1 MHSAGTE
8 RSGVQPNLWTKQQR
22 TSSRPSGA
30 RDRGQA
36 RSGGG
41 SAVASA
47 AGSVLSWLFGVLA
60 ALVRAIGRVVGALLS
75 AWFKLVRKSRPVLI
89 VSVCA
94 IALVVVCAVDGV
106 SHAGRAYSGVKVGD
120 IDVSGLSAQETIRL
134 IREQDGLVVAPHP
147 FSLHCPCLKHK
158 IEHLDIDGIEVLN
171 GGHIDDYSNA
181 EAERNALSGRWARLG
196 GSDSHYIKTVGYA
209 YTNFLGS
216 TAEELRQS
224 ILRKNTSVGGVPIP
238 MTDAIAWS
246 MQVVYHSD
254 ILILRN
260 LLGLDKED
268 TDDPIVLKVRGM
280 NAAQRMGALVG
291 SLVYLTPPIPFLVG
305 MTSKRLFRRWA
316 LHERTDSKS
325 MGPIWH
331 Q

>member
-1 MHSAGTE
+1 MGVLGKADIHVHTKYSGLHRMGVLRFPESVSDPAKVVEKAKGAGMDVVCITDHNAFRGAE
-8 RSGVQPNLWTKQQR
+8 LAYRAAKRIGGIEVVKGEEITTTDGELLALFIEEEI
-22 TSSRPSGA
+22 PSGL
-30 RDRGQA
+30 G
-36 RSGGG
+36 
-41 SAVASA
+41 A
-47 AGSVLSWLFGVLA
+47 A
-60 ALVRAIGRVVGALLS
+60 
-75 AWFKLVRKSRPVLI
+75 
-89 VSVCA
+89 
-94 IALVVVCAVDGV
+94 
-106 SHAGRAYSGVKVGD
+106 
-120 IDVSGLSAQETIRL
+120 ETIRL

-147 FSLHCPCLKHK
+147 FSLHCPCLRQRIDHF
-158 IEHLDIDGIEVLN
+158 DIDGIEVLN

-216 TAEELRQS
+216 TAEELRRS
-224 ILRKNTSVGGVPIP
+224 ILNKNTSVGGVPIP

-246 MQVVYHSD
+246 MEVVYRSD
-254 ILILRN
+254 VLILRHM
-260 LLGLDKED
+260 LGLDKEE
-268 TDDPIVLKVRGM
+268 TDDPIVLKVRKM
-280 NAAQRMGALVG
+280 NAAQRLGALVG

-316 LHERTDSKS
+316 LHERTDSHI

>member
-1 MHSAGTE
+1 M
-8 RSGVQPNLWTKQQR
+8 
-22 TSSRPSGA
+22 
-30 RDRGQA
+30 
-36 RSGGG
+36 
-41 SAVASA
+41 
-47 AGSVLSWLFGVLA
+47 GVLR
-60 ALVRAIGRVVGALLS
+60 LPESVSDPVKVVERAKQAGMD
-75 AWFKLVRKSRPVLI
+75 
-89 VSVCA
+89 
-94 IALVVVCAVDGV
+94 VVCITDHNAFRGAELASRAAKSIGGIEVVKGEEVTTADGEV
-106 SHAGRAYSGVKVGD
+106 LALF
-120 IDVSGLSAQETIRL
+120 IEEEIPSGLSAQETIRL